1 MYLNIKYFKNN
12 KMDNTNISNLGEVTL
27 NYKYHNP
34 SIKDRPLITNS
45 SEAVEVIKL
54 VIDMQRIA
62 LQEQFIVIYLN
73 QANKVIGTM
82 NVFSGSIKST
92 VIDIKLILA
101 SGILLMS
108 SGVIVAHNHPSGNL
122 KPSREDLA
130 LTKRL
135 STALQYM
142 EMKLVDHFIITPDDD
157 YLSFA
162 NEGLL

>member
-1 MYLNIKYFKNN
+1 
-12 KMDNTNISNLGEVTL
+12 MDNTNISNLGEVTL

-45 SEAVEVIKL
+45 SDAVEVIKL

-122 KPSREDLA
+122 KPSREDLG

>member
-1 MYLNIKYFKNN
+1 
-12 KMDNTNISNLGEVTL
+12 MDNTNISNLGEVTL

-45 SEAVEVIKL
+45 SDAVEVIKL

-135 STALQYM
+135 STALEYM

>member
-1 MYLNIKYFKNN
+1 
-12 KMDNTNISNLGEVTL
+12 MDNTNISNLGEVTL

-34 SIKDRPLITNS
+34 SIKDRPLITNAS
-45 SEAVEVIKL
+45 DAVEVIKL
-54 VIDMQRIA
+54 VIDLQRIA

>member
-1 MYLNIKYFKNN
+1 
-12 KMDNTNISNLGEVTL
+12 MDNTNISNLGEVTL

-34 SIKDRPLITNS
+34 SIKDRPLITNAA
-45 SEAVEVIKL
+45 EAVAVIKL
-54 VIDMQRIA
+54 VIDMQRIG
-62 LQEQFIVIYLN
+62 LQEQFIVIYPN

-82 NVFSGSIKST
+82 NVFSGSINST
-92 VIDIKLILA
+92 VVDIKLILA

-108 SGVIVAHNHPSGNL
+108 KSVIVAHNHPSGNL
-122 KPSREDLA
+122 KPSKEDLA

>member
-1 MYLNIKYFKNN
+1 MKN
-12 KMDNTNISNLGEVTL
+12 NISNLGEVTL

-34 SIKDRPLITNS
+34 SIKDRPIITN
-45 SEAVEVIKL
+45 ATDALEVIKL

-82 NVFSGSIKST
+82 NVFSGSVKST

-122 KPSREDLA
+122 KPSREDLT

-142 EMKLVDHFIITPDDD
+142 EMTLVDHFIITPDDD

-162 NEGLL
+162 NEGLM

>member
-1 MYLNIKYFKNN
+1 MN
-12 KMDNTNISNLGEVTL
+12 NTNISNLGEVTL

-34 SIKDRPLITNS
+34 SIKDRPLITNAS
-45 SEAVEVIKL
+45 DAVEVIKL

-92 VIDIKLILA
+92 VNDIKLILA

>member
-1 MYLNIKYFKNN
+1 
-12 KMDNTNISNLGEVTL
+12 MDNTNISNLGEVTL

-45 SEAVEVIKL
+45 SDAVEVIKL

-142 EMKLVDHFIITPDDD
+142 EMKLVDHFITTPDDD

>member
-1 MYLNIKYFKNN
+1 MKN
-12 KMDNTNISNLGEVTL
+12 NISNLGEVTL

-34 SIKDRPLITNS
+34 SIKDRPLITN
-45 SEAVEVIKL
+45 ATDALEVIKL

-73 QANKVIGTM
+73 QANRVIGTM
-82 NVFSGSIKST
+82 NIFSGSVKST

-142 EMKLVDHFIITPDDD
+142 EMTLVDHFIITPDDD

-162 NEGLL
+162 NEGLM

>member
-1 MYLNIKYFKNN
+1 
-12 KMDNTNISNLGEVTL
+12 MDNTNISNLGEVTL

-34 SIKDRPLITNS
+34 SIKDRPLITNAS
-45 SEAVEVIKL
+45 DAVEVIKL

-62 LQEQFIVIYLN
+62 LQDQFIVIYLN

>member
-1 MYLNIKYFKNN
+1 
-12 KMDNTNISNLGEVTL
+12 
-27 NYKYHNP
+27 
-34 SIKDRPLITNS
+34 
-45 SEAVEVIKL
+45 VIKL
-54 VIDMQRIA
+54 VIDMQRIG

-82 NVFSGSIKST
+82 NVFSGSINST
-92 VIDIKLILA
+92 VVDIKLILA

-108 SGVIVAHNHPSGNL
+108 KSVIVAHNHPSGNL
-122 KPSREDLA
+122 KPSKEDLA

>member
-1 MYLNIKYFKNN
+1 MN
-12 KMDNTNISNLGEVTL
+12 NTNISNLGEVTL

-34 SIKDRPLITNS
+34 SIKDRPLITNAS
-45 SEAVEVIKL
+45 DAVEVIKL

-135 STALQYM
+135 FTALQYM

>member
-1 MYLNIKYFKNN
+1 
-12 KMDNTNISNLGEVTL
+12 MDNTNISNLGEVTL

-45 SEAVEVIKL
+45 SDAVEVIKL

-108 SGVIVAHNHPSGNL
+108 SGIIVAHNHPSGNL

>member
-1 MYLNIKYFKNN
+1 
-12 KMDNTNISNLGEVTL
+12 MDNTNISNLGEVTL

-45 SEAVEVIKL
+45 SDAVEVIKL

-135 STALQYM
+135 FTALQYM

>member
-1 MYLNIKYFKNN
+1 
-12 KMDNTNISNLGEVTL
+12 MDNTNISNLGEVTL

-34 SIKDRPLITNS
+34 SIKDRPLITNAS
-45 SEAVEVIKL
+45 DAVEVIKL

>member
-1 MYLNIKYFKNN
+1 
-12 KMDNTNISNLGEVTL
+12 MDNTNISNLGEVTL

-34 SIKDRPLITNS
+34 SIKDRPLITNAS
-45 SEAVEVIKL
+45 DAVEVIKL

-108 SGVIVAHNHPSGNL
+108 SGVIVAHNHPSGKL
-122 KPSREDLA
+122 KPSRDDLA

>member
-1 MYLNIKYFKNN
+1 
-12 KMDNTNISNLGEVTL
+12 MDNTNISNLGEVTL

-34 SIKDRPLITNS
+34 SIKDRPLITNAS
-45 SEAVEVIKL
+45 DAVEVIKL

-73 QANKVIGTM
+73 QANKVVGTM

>member
-1 MYLNIKYFKNN
+1 MKN
-12 KMDNTNISNLGEVTL
+12 NISNLGEVTL

-45 SEAVEVIKL
+45 SDAVEVIKL

-142 EMKLVDHFIITPDDD
+142 EMKLIDHFIITPDDD

>member
-1 MYLNIKYFKNN
+1 
-12 KMDNTNISNLGEVTL
+12 MDNTNISNLGEVTL

-34 SIKDRPLITNS
+34 SIKDRPLITNAA
-45 SEAVEVIKL
+45 EAVAVIKL
-54 VIDMQRIA
+54 VIDMQRIG

-82 NVFSGSIKST
+82 NVFSGSINST

-108 SGVIVAHNHPSGNL
+108 KSVIVAHNHPSGNL
-122 KPSREDLA
+122 KPSKEDLA

-135 STALQYM
+135 SNALQYM

>member
-1 MYLNIKYFKNN
+1 
-12 KMDNTNISNLGEVTL
+12 MDNTNISNLGEVTL

-34 SIKDRPLITNS
+34 SIKDRPLITNAS
-45 SEAVEVIKL
+45 DAVEVIKL

-108 SGVIVAHNHPSGNL
+108 CGVIVAHNHPSGNL

>member
-1 MYLNIKYFKNN
+1 MN
-12 KMDNTNISNLGEVTL
+12 NTNISNLGEVTL

-34 SIKDRPLITNS
+34 SIKDRPLITNAS
-45 SEAVEVIKL
+45 DAVEVIKL

>member
-1 MYLNIKYFKNN
+1 MKN
-12 KMDNTNISNLGEVTL
+12 NISNLGEVTL

-34 SIKDRPLITNS
+34 SIKDRPLITNA
-45 SEAVEVIKL
+45 SEAIEVIKL

-142 EMKLVDHFIITPDDD
+142 EMKLIDHFIITPDDD

-162 NEGLL
+162 NEGIL

>member
-1 MYLNIKYFKNN
+1 
-12 KMDNTNISNLGEVTL
+12 MDNTNISNLGEVTL

-34 SIKDRPLITNS
+34 SIKDRPLITNAS
-45 SEAVEVIKL
+45 DAVEVIKL

-122 KPSREDLA
+122 KPSRDDLA

-142 EMKLVDHFIITPDDD
+142 EMKLVDHFIITPDED

>member
-1 MYLNIKYFKNN
+1 
-12 KMDNTNISNLGEVTL
+12 
-27 NYKYHNP
+27 
-34 SIKDRPLITNS
+34 
-45 SEAVEVIKL
+45 
-54 VIDMQRIA
+54 
-62 LQEQFIVIYLN
+62 
-73 QANKVIGTM
+73 M
-82 NVFSGSIKST
+82 NVFSGSINST

-108 SGVIVAHNHPSGNL
+108 KSVIVAHNHPSGNL
-122 KPSREDLA
+122 KPSKEDLA

>member
-1 MYLNIKYFKNN
+1 
-12 KMDNTNISNLGEVTL
+12 MDNTNISNLGEVTL

-45 SEAVEVIKL
+45 SDAVEVIKL

-135 STALQYM
+135 STALQYT

>member
-1 MYLNIKYFKNN
+1 MKN
-12 KMDNTNISNLGEVTL
+12 NISNLGEVTL

-34 SIKDRPLITNS
+34 SIKDRPLITNA
-45 SEAVEVIKL
+45 SEAVEVIKM

-92 VIDIKLILA
+92 VIDTKLILA

-142 EMKLVDHFIITPDDD
+142 EMKLIDHFIITPDDD

>member
-1 MYLNIKYFKNN
+1 MKN
-12 KMDNTNISNLGEVTL
+12 NISNLGEVSL

-34 SIKDRPLITNS
+34 SIKDRPHITNAS
-45 SEAVEVIKL
+45 DAVEVIKM

-108 SGVIVAHNHPSGNL
+108 CGVIVAHNHPSGNL

-135 STALQYM
+135 ASALEFM
-142 EMKLVDHFIITPDDD
+142 EMKLMDHFILSPDED

-162 NEGLL
+162 SEGLL

>member
-1 MYLNIKYFKNN
+1 
-12 KMDNTNISNLGEVTL
+12 MDNTNISNLGEVTL

-45 SEAVEVIKL
+45 SDAVEVIKL

-142 EMKLVDHFIITPDDD
+142 EMKLVDHFIITPDDN

>member
-1 MYLNIKYFKNN
+1 
-12 KMDNTNISNLGEVTL
+12 MDNTNISNLGEVTL

-34 SIKDRPLITNS
+34 SIKDRPLITNAS
-45 SEAVEVIKL
+45 DAVEVIKL

-108 SGVIVAHNHPSGNL
+108 SGIIVAHNHPSGNL

>member
-1 MYLNIKYFKNN
+1 
-12 KMDNTNISNLGEVTL
+12 MDNTNISNLGEVTL

-34 SIKDRPLITNS
+34 SIKDRPLITNAS
-45 SEAVEVIKL
+45 DAVEVIKL

-108 SGVIVAHNHPSGNL
+108 SDVIVAHNHPSGNL

-157 YLSFA
+157 DLSFA
-162 NEGLL
+162 NEG

>member
-1 MYLNIKYFKNN
+1 
-12 KMDNTNISNLGEVTL
+12 MDNTNISNLGEVTL

>member
-1 MYLNIKYFKNN
+1 
-12 KMDNTNISNLGEVTL
+12 MDNTNISNLGEVTL

-34 SIKDRPLITNS
+34 SFKDRPLITNS
-45 SEAVEVIKL
+45 SDAVEVIKL

-82 NVFSGSIKST
+82 NVFSGSIKIT

-108 SGVIVAHNHPSGNL
+108 SGIIVAHNHPSGNL

-142 EMKLVDHFIITPDDD
+142 EMKLVDHFIITLDDD

-162 NEGLL
+162 IY

>member
-1 MYLNIKYFKNN
+1 
-12 KMDNTNISNLGEVTL
+12 MDNTNISNLGEVTL

-34 SIKDRPLITNS
+34 SIKDRPLITNAS
-45 SEAVEVIKL
+45 DAVEVIKL

-122 KPSREDLA
+122 KPSRDDLA

>member
-1 MYLNIKYFKNN
+1 
-12 KMDNTNISNLGEVTL
+12 MDNTNISNLGEVTL

-45 SEAVEVIKL
+45 SDAVEVIKL

-135 STALQYM
+135 STALHYM
-142 EMKLVDHFIITPDDD
+142 EMKLVDHFIITPEDD

>member
-1 MYLNIKYFKNN
+1 
-12 KMDNTNISNLGEVTL
+12 MDNTNISNLGEVTL

-34 SIKDRPLITNS
+34 SIKDRPLITNAS
-45 SEAVEVIKL
+45 DAVEVIKL

-122 KPSREDLA
+122 KPSREDFA

>member
-1 MYLNIKYFKNN
+1 MKN
-12 KMDNTNISNLGEVTL
+12 NISNLGEVTL

-34 SIKDRPLITNS
+34 SIKDRPLITN
-45 SEAVEVIKL
+45 ATDALEVIKL

-82 NVFSGSIKST
+82 NVFSGSVKST

-122 KPSREDLA
+122 KPSREDLT

-142 EMKLVDHFIITPDDD
+142 EMTLVDHFIITPDDD

-162 NEGLL
+162 NEGLM

>member
-1 MYLNIKYFKNN
+1 
-12 KMDNTNISNLGEVTL
+12 MDNTNISNLGEVTL

-45 SEAVEVIKL
+45 SDAVEVIKL

>member
-1 MYLNIKYFKNN
+1 
-12 KMDNTNISNLGEVTL
+12 MDNTNISNLGEVTL

-34 SIKDRPLITNS
+34 SIKDRPLITNAS
-45 SEAVEVIKL
+45 DAVEVIKL

-82 NVFSGSIKST
+82 NVFSGSINST

>member
-1 MYLNIKYFKNN
+1 
-12 KMDNTNISNLGEVTL
+12 MDNTNISNLGEVTL

-34 SIKDRPLITNS
+34 SIKDRPLITNAS
-45 SEAVEVIKL
+45 DAVEVIKL

-135 STALQYM
+135 STALQYI

>member
-1 MYLNIKYFKNN
+1 
-12 KMDNTNISNLGEVTL
+12 MDNTNISNLGEVTL

-45 SEAVEVIKL
+45 ADAVAVIKL
-54 VIDMQRIA
+54 VIDMQRIG

-82 NVFSGSIKST
+82 NVFSGSINST

-108 SGVIVAHNHPSGNL
+108 KSVIVAHNHPSGNL
-122 KPSREDLA
+122 KPSKEDLA

-135 STALQYM
+135 SNALQYM